1 MASRRPGFALWR
13 IKVQLGSFS
22 NEHVVSY
29 SVEAKST
36 RKTGKDFSP
45 ALAGPVRAGFAM
57 IAEELR

>member
-1 MASRRPGFALWR
+1 
-13 IKVQLGSFS
+13 VQLGSFS